1 MKKIYTKPELEVV
14 LLGSTDLICTSAP
27 GFMSGDAN
35 RDYGNLSRD
44 RFDDEEDW
52 W

>member
-14 LLGSTDLICTSAP
+14 LLDSTDLICTSGP
-27 GFMSGDAN
+27 GFMSGYAN
-35 RDYGNLSRD
+35 RDYGNLSPYRS
-44 RFDDEEDW
+44 DDEDYW